1 MLKKSITKIGKW
13 ALENRRKIIKKENT
27 FFPKK
32 NRKLERKVI

>member
-13 ALENRRKIIKKENT
+13 ALENGRKIIKKNT